1 MCAKYLFMLCLLAY
15 AAEAQKVFN
24 VKDYGA
30 IEDGNTDNSVAFV
43 TAWGDA
49 CKRNG
54 ETIVLVPN
62 GTYMLKSV
70 IFNGPCNGSITFQ
83 INGVLKAPIDPS
95 MLADQKWINFRY
107 VDKLTINGGGTFDG
121 QGTATRQKCQN
132 DSCQILFTGKSKR
145 RREANLLVAHLLLP
159 PVIRRSEKMGGLG
172 EGRIGFFRR
181 VQLSDPAHDS
191 LVELTGLTRFDI
203 HHSPLIKKSVC
214 SSFRPYRVFAASSS
228 SALNTE
234 LCISPPMAYYSS
246 RLDFFCHLCGTTLIV
261 PSSEYAQC
269 PLCKTLR
276 DIQDIRD
283 KEISYTITA
292 ELVRIANFLGPK
304 FPTKSCSSLADQLD
318 SVDRL
323 QLEIRRELGM
333 EIIEEQKVQLSKND
347 HFCSSD
353 LEVCEFSHPFSL
365 AHFIST
371 FLCIDGKPVELAKHL
386 ISHVGAVEAF
396 WKMRHNV
403 NNESQH
409 VTWLPHPGCN
419 AQPVLVMI
427 PPAEQTMGREA

>member
-132 DSCQILFTGKSKR
+132 DSCQILFTSMVLDFIT
-145 RREANLLVAHLLLP
+145 N
-159 PVIRRSEKMGGLG
+159 
-172 EGRIGFFRR
+172 GRIEN
-181 VQLSDPAHDS
+181 LH
-191 LVELTGLTRFDI
+191 
-203 HHSPLIKKSVC
+203 
-214 SSFRPYRVFAASSS
+214 
-228 SALNTE
+228 
-234 LCISPPMAYYSS
+234 
-246 RLDFFCHLCGTTLIV
+246 
-261 PSSEYAQC
+261 
-269 PLCKTLR
+269 
-276 DIQDIRD
+276 
-283 KEISYTITA
+283 
-292 ELVRIANFLGPK
+292 
-304 FPTKSCSSLADQLD
+304 
-318 SVDRL
+318 SVD
-323 QLEIRRELGM
+323 
-333 EIIEEQKVQLSKND
+333 SKGG
-347 HFCSSD
+347 
-353 LEVCEFSHPFSL
+353 
-365 AHFIST
+365 HFIVFGSGNMT
-371 FLCIDGKPVELAKHL
+371 FSNLTLTSPANNRNTDGIKTSITNGINITNVTESVSEVLVV
-386 ISHVGAVEAF
+386 VGTHMNYP
-396 WKMRHNV
+396 WKM
-403 NNESQH
+403 
-409 VTWLPHPGCN
+409 
-419 AQPVLVMI
+419 
-427 PPAEQTMGREA
+427 